1 MEACLL
7 KQSQVNYLRISRNS
21 WSWNNE
27 LIHFETSKHR
37 RTGKGL
43 QEREQLLKQIVENLE
58 RNTGSKNHNVYEN
71 EFSLIRTQDL
81 LLVLLMHWL
90 NAWDTINQ
98 IDVRHYYYKIM
109 KLAFKSSEL
118 DLAHIG
124 FKGYNSMGLSFIN
137 QSVDAFNQSS
147 SKLDFDKKSSKGY
160 TKTNAFMINSKEV
173 NQSVISSENVNME
186 DIKRY
191 QKILISLNYQFIL
204 NKTLKYSLQKLTKK
218 GGISDFYLREFI
230 EKFIPIAYF
239 RIPIFREK
247 FLKLLLETF
256 QEEDQHSSS
265 NEMEWSVENDGS
277 YKDNGDTTDDQN
289 KRKLTSRSKK
299 SSRDNEIDEWFRIE
313 FPKKDQYNDDYR
325 PFDEKESKQYVNETD
340 DLSDSEWNSSNN
352 AIIND
357 EYLECERGYEGAIT
371 HIFDWDKYFYSHL
384 PKENEQK

>member
-1 MEACLL
+1 
-7 KQSQVNYLRISRNS
+7 
-21 WSWNNE
+21 
-27 LIHFETSKHR
+27 
-37 RTGKGL
+37 
-43 QEREQLLKQIVENLE
+43 
-58 RNTGSKNHNVYEN
+58 
-71 EFSLIRTQDL
+71 
-81 LLVLLMHWL
+81 
-90 NAWDTINQ
+90 
-98 IDVRHYYYKIM
+98 M
-109 KLAFKSSEL
+109 KLTFKSSEL

-173 NQSVISSENVNME
+173 NQSVISNENVNME

-256 QEEDQHSSS
+256 QEEDQYSSS
-265 NEMEWSVENDGS
+265 NE
-277 YKDNGDTTDDQN
+277 
-289 KRKLTSRSKK
+289 
-299 SSRDNEIDEWFRIE
+299 IE
-313 FPKKDQYNDDYR
+313 
-325 PFDEKESKQYVNETD
+325 
-340 DLSDSEWNSSNN
+340 
-352 AIIND
+352 
-357 EYLECERGYEGAIT
+357 
-371 HIFDWDKYFYSHL
+371 
-384 PKENEQK
+384 